1 MKIIVGH
8 SNMDLDCVGSIVLA
22 RYLYPDHV
30 AIRSARIHPATK
42 KLLNLYE
49 DHLHLKSSAE
59 LKGQAIERMVVVDTR
74 SLDRVSEYVGPKI
87 PESTEIEVWDHHP
100 ASSRDIPGARL
111 HAGAFGSNTTQLG
124 VELMARGL
132 SIDPEHAT
140 IALTGVYA
148 DTGSFSHANVGR
160 EDFEVAAWLVSQ
172 GASLG
177 LVKEFLVPL
186 REREQKALFHEVLG
200 RLESHVINGRAVQ
213 TCYLELDE
221 DSLGLGAVVE
231 RIFEV
236 ENCELLF
243 GLFHFRTSG
252 RMLIIGRNSADDI
265 RLDEIFAEFGG
276 GGHAQAASATV
287 KCGPE
292 ADAGTVLAARFL
304 GYLELALVPA
314 PTARDLMSREVK
326 TLSPRM
332 SMTEAAKY
340 LEEVSHT
347 GAPVVDGEGR
357 MLGVLTLRD
366 IQKGRKTGR
375 MGAPVSAF
383 MSPKVVSA
391 APSATIRE
399 IDDLFY
405 ELNIGHLPVL
415 VDGRLEGIV
424 TRTDILEH
432 KKRDRIRKDGVLGS
446 FGVEA
451 ATGPL
456 SRGHEPVAS
465 SSESCE

>member
-49 DHLHLKSSAE
+49 DHLHLKSVAE
-59 LKGQAIERMVVVDTR
+59 LKGQNIERMVVVDTR
-74 SLDRVSEYVGPKI
+74 SMDRVSEYVGPMI

-100 ASSRDIPGARL
+100 ASSRDIPGARF
-111 HAGAFGSNTTQLG
+111 HAGAYGSNTTQLG

-140 IALTGVYA
+140 MALTGIYA
-148 DTGSFSHANVGR
+148 DTGSFSHANVSR

-200 RLESHVINGRAVQ
+200 RLESHVINGHVVQ
-213 TCYLELDE
+213 TCCLELDE
-221 DSLGLGAVVE
+221 DSLGLGAVIE

-287 KCGPE
+287 KCGQETE
-292 ADAGTVLAARFL
+292 AGRELAARFL

-314 PTARDLMSREVK
+314 PTAGDLMSRDVK

-332 SMTEAAKY
+332 TMADAARY

-347 GAPVVDGEGR
+347 GAPVVGESGE

-375 MGAPVSAF
+375 MGAPVSGF
-383 MSPKVVSA
+383 MAKKVISA
-391 APSATIRE
+391 APTATIRE
-399 IDDLFY
+399 IDELFY

-415 VDGRLEGIV
+415 VDGRLAGIV
-424 TRTDILEH
+424 TRTDILEY
-432 KKRDRIRKDGVLGS
+432 KKRDRIRKDGILGT
-446 FGVEA
+446 FGSGA
-451 ATGPL
+451 AAGF
-456 SRGHEPVAS
+456 REGAAS

>member
-49 DHLHLKSSAE
+49 DHLHLRPVAD

-87 PESTEIEVWDHHP
+87 PESTEIDVWDHHP

-124 VELMARGL
+124 LELMSRGL

-140 IALTGVYA
+140 IALTGIYA
-148 DTGSFSHANVGR
+148 DTGSFSHTNVGR

-213 TCYLELDE
+213 TCCLELEE
-221 DSLGLGAVVE
+221 DSLGLGAVIE

-287 KCGPE
+287 KCEGAE
-292 ADAGTVLAARFL
+292 AGKELAARFL

-314 PTARDLMSREVK
+314 PTALDLMSRDVK

-332 SMTEAAKY
+332 TMTEAAKF

-347 GAPVVDGEGR
+347 GAPVVGEGGQ

-375 MGAPVSAF
+375 MASPVSAF
-383 MSPKVVSA
+383 MSTKVVSA
-391 APSATIRE
+391 APAATIRE
-399 IDDLFY
+399 IDELFY

-415 VDGRLEGIV
+415 VDGRLAGIV
-424 TRTDILEH
+424 TRTDILRH
-432 KKRDRIRKDGVLGS
+432 KKRDRLRKDGILGS
-446 FGVEA
+446 FGIEA
-451 ATGPL
+451 LSGPR
-456 SRGHEPVAS
+456 SRAQEPPAS
-465 SSESCE
+465 SSDSCE

>member
-49 DHLHLKSSAE
+49 DHLHLKSVAD
-59 LKGQAIERMVVVDTR
+59 LKGQSIERMVVVDTR
-74 SLDRVSEYVGPKI
+74 SMDRVSEYIGSVI
-87 PESTEIEVWDHHP
+87 PESTEVDVWDHHP

-140 IALTGVYA
+140 MALTGIYA
-148 DTGSFSHANVGR
+148 DTGSFSHTNVSR

-200 RLESHVINGRAVQ
+200 RLESHVINGHVVQ
-213 TCYLELDE
+213 TSYLELDE
-221 DSLGLGAVVE
+221 DSLGLGAVIE

-243 GLFHFRTSG
+243 GLFYFRTSG
-252 RMLIIGRNSADDI
+252 RMLIIGRNSADDV

-287 KCGPE
+287 KCEE
-292 ADAGTVLAARFL
+292 AEAGKELAARFL

-314 PTARDLMSREVK
+314 PTARDLMSRAVK

-332 SMTEAAKY
+332 TMADAARY

-347 GAPVVDGEGR
+347 GAPVVGEGGE

-375 MGAPVSAF
+375 MGAPVSGF
-383 MSPKVVSA
+383 MTTKVISA
-391 APSATIRE
+391 APTATIRE
-399 IDDLFY
+399 IDELFY
-405 ELNIGHLPVL
+405 EMNIGHLPVL
-415 VDGRLEGIV
+415 VDGRLAGIV
-424 TRTDILEH
+424 TRTDILGY
-432 KKRDRIRKDGVLGS
+432 KKRDRLRKDSLLAA
-446 FGVEA
+446 FGAEA
-451 ATGPL
+451 PAGT
-456 SRGHEPVAS
+456 REPAAS